1 MVGFYGYAFSFYVA
15 SHMGMA
21 SEPRG
26 KMFRPRLFLV
36 VFEKTRPVALAILVL
51 SLPVP

>member
-1 MVGFYGYAFSFYVA
+1 MVT
-15 SHMGMA
+15 SHKSMA

-36 VFEKTRPVALAILVL
+36 IFEKTKPVALAILVL